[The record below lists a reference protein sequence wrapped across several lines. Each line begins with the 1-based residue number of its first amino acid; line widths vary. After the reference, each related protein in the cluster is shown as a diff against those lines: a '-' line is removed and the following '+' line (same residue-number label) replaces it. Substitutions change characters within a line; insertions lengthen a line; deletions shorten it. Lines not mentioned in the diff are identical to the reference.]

1 MLQQA
6 KKGENSA
13 MNNVCISI
21 SGCTIIKMAEIFVFK
36 KKH

>member
-1 MLQQA
+1 MLQQS

-21 SGCTIIKMAEIFVFK
+21 SGCTIISMAEINIFWI
-36 KKH
+36 